1 MTDLVGT
8 CPMDF
13 WEEWIAEGDPAD
25 TPFTGAMW
33 SGKLWSWYTRSP
45 SAKLARPG
53 DRFYVVAYGKLR
65 GYAPI
70 LFVTDNSAGGYQIV
84 RGGHAQGVTIDAPIS
99 GFRGLRLRWWPYDS
113 EQLFPTWRAP

>member
-13 WEEWIAEGDPAD
+13 WEEWIAEGDPA
-25 TPFTGAMW
+25 GSEW
-33 SGKLWSWYTRSP
+33 SEQLWSWYTRS
-45 SAKLARPG
+45 AAALLARPG

-70 LFVTDNSAGGYQIV
+70 LRVTDNGAGGYQIV
-84 RGGHAQGVTIDAPIS
+84 RGGEAQAVTIATPIT
-99 GFRGLRLRWWPYDS
+99 GFRGLRLRWWPY
-113 EQLFPTWRAP
+113 EIEKPFPDWRAP